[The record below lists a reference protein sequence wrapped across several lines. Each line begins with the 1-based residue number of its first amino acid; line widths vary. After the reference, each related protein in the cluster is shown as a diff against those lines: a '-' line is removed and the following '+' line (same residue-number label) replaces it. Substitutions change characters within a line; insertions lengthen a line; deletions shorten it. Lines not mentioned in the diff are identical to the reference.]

1 MQLDVNHIEKN
12 FGNRTILKNVNI
24 HLRTG
29 ETVGIFGRNGS
40 GKSTLTKIL
49 FGTMKAASGSLFIDN
64 TQFHPKDN
72 IPNKLIAYL
81 PQESFLPRDIKVK
94 NLISM
99 IFSDG
104 ENQNHIFYSPGVASF
119 ENKRV
124 GELSLGMLKYFE
136 FLLLVHMEHPFL
148 LLDEPF
154 SMIDPL
160 YHNVIKDVIE
170 SKLANKGVLL
180 TDHYYEDVW
189 QVTKKNYVLVNGSL
203 LEVKTKAE
211 LATYGYLPNRR

>member
-1 MQLDVNHIEKN
+1 MQLDVNHVEKK
-12 FGNRTILKNVNI
+12 FGKKAILKSVNI

-40 GKSTLTKIL
+40 GKSTLMKIL
-49 FGTMKAASGSLFIDN
+49 FGTINATASSLFIDN
-64 TQFHPKDN
+64 AQFQPKDN
-72 IPNKLIAYL
+72 IASKLIAYL
-81 PQESFLPRDIKVK
+81 PQESFLPRDIKVR

-104 ENQNHIFYSPGVASF
+104 EKQNHIFYSPSVASF
-119 ENKRV
+119 ENKQI
-124 GELSLGMLKYFE
+124 GELSLGMLKYLE
-136 FLLLVHMEHPFL
+136 FLLLAHMEHPFL

-160 YHNVIKDVIE
+160 FHNVIKDVIA
-170 SKLANKGVLL
+170 SKLANKGILL

-189 QVTKKNYVLVNGSL
+189 QVTKRNYVLVDGSM

-211 LATYGYLPNRR
+211 LATRGYLPSR